1 MKQREKEIELQ
12 LEGTFLITLVYEF
25 MGFQGV
31 KEEKKNVG
39 NKDKIVIVIHL
50 NKE

>member
-1 MKQREKEIELQ
+1 MKQCEKEIELQ

-31 KEEKKNVG
+31 KEEKKE
-39 NKDKIVIVIHL
+39 KKMQEIKI
-50 NKE
+50 KQ